1 MGIVTLSPFSF
12 YLIMKNLA
20 KTLIPLALGGLA
32 IYFVLKAREAKAEP
46 LKPTLPII
54 IPEIKVPEP
63 PKMEISEEGVLFRIK
78 GVEIDVPFN
87 LFEFLSPLKRLELKA
102 KPYYTTSVYD

>member
-1 MGIVTLSPFSF
+1 
-12 YLIMKNLA
+12 MKNLA

-32 IYFVLKAREAKAEP
+32 IYFVLKAKEAKAGL

-54 IPEIKVPEP
+54 IPEIKVPEL
-63 PKMEISEEGVLFRIK
+63 PKYEISESGILFRVN
-78 GVEIDVPFN
+78 GGEISIPFN
-87 LFEFLSPLKRLELKA
+87 IFEFLSPLKRLELEA